1 MDPIPFTSAKLN
13 DGSDNCIAIKDVDTN
28 RYVAYYK
35 ERTIDPDIIMVNNI
49 DLQDYYGKAKV
60 MIEANRGG
68 VIIDQYRQRGRLDLV
83 ARRPSALG
91 KTFFS
96 SQNDAMALGWHKN
109 DHTAERANSYI
120 IDYLRK
126 NWNEIYFQ
134 EIIDE
139 AKNYLVDNTDLL
151 DAVISCEIYNKHI
164 TEKSK
169 KDLPEARTVKK
180 IPFVEYRNGKAVRV
194 WKEVK
199 L

>member
-1 MDPIPFTSAKLN
+1 
-13 DGSDNCIAIKDVDTN
+13 
-28 RYVAYYK
+28 
-35 ERTIDPDIIMVNNI
+35 
-49 DLQDYYGKAKV
+49 
-60 MIEANRGG
+60 
-68 VIIDQYRQRGRLDLV
+68 
-83 ARRPSALG
+83 
-91 KTFFS
+91 
-96 SQNDAMALGWHKN
+96 MALGWHKN